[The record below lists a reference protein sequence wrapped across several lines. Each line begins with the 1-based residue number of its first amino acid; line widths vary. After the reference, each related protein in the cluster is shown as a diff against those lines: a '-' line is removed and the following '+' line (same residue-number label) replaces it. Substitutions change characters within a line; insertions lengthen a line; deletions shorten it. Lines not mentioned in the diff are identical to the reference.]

1 MLKHRGRGYHF
12 SIRTTFCVC
21 PHKANQTFKFKKI
34 LVDKTGVGDAIQDEI
49 QQLGIQNTEG
59 LFLTDKW
66 KEEIFTYLRLLMEQK
81 NLSMVPDDK
90 QLITQINEQQYEY
103 LKPKTAQE
111 RIHLK
116 YWHPQSHHDDQLH
129 ALALTCYTTKE
140 KETEDT
146 LKPAY

>member
-1 MLKHRGRGYHF
+1 MLKPRGRGYYF

-21 PHKANQTFKFKKI
+21 PHKANQIFKFKKI
-34 LVDKTGVGDAIQDEI
+34 LVDKTGVGDAILDEI
-49 QQLGIQNTEG
+49 QQLGIQNAEG

-66 KEEIFTYLRLLMEQK
+66 KEESFTHLKLLMEQK
-81 NLSMVPDDK
+81 LLSITPDDK

-116 YWHPQSHHDDQLH
+116 YWHPQGRHDDQLH
-129 ALALTCYTTKE
+129 ALALATYAAKTKE
-140 KETEDT
+140 PEAI
-146 LKPAY
+146 LMRAY